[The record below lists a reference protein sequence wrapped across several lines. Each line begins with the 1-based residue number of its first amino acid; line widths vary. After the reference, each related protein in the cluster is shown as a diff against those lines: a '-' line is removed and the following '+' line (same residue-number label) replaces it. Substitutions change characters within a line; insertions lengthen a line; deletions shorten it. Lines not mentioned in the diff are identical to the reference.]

1 MISER
6 SILGSSRIL
15 MDLKQNARRFFVNHK
30 RTLTGRI
37 ILLVSGI
44 RDYDEP
50 TDAGALGTGKCIF
63 KCPIIPIGRET

>member
-1 MISER
+1 MP
-6 SILGSSRIL
+6 
-15 MDLKQNARRFFVNHK
+15 VNK
-30 RTLTGRI
+30 TGW

-63 KCPIIPIGRET
+63 KCECVGIGIQNDLKSHRP